1 MPRFRVRATFEI
13 TTDRKLFVMAG
24 SVVEGEIRVG
34 MFVHVPCNSSLDMTA
49 RIHSIEYARRQGGED
64 VCLCFESEPD
74 ALELW
79 RGINIGDETL
89 EITEDGSELQ
99 SDVG

>member
-1 MPRFRVRATFEI
+1 MPRFHVRDTFEI

-24 SVVEGEIRVG
+24 SVVEGQVRAG
-34 MFVHVPCNSSLDMTA
+34 MFVHVPFNSSLDMTA
-49 RIHSIEYARRQGGED
+49 KIHSIEFARRHGGED

-79 RGINIGDETL
+79 RGLNIGDETL
-89 EITEDGSELQ
+89 EITEAGSE
-99 SDVG
+99 